1 MLKVKQTNHS
11 SNLTMRSREVQLSA
25 THQDDPG
32 CLTHVWPMFDPYDYL
47 RSNPP
52 PPTSTTLYILARNI
66 NILFLQNIFIDA
78 AILYLKTGRI
88 IKFSLILQN
97 YLHEWRYDFHIFTGN
112 TSILSMQNIHT
123 ASWMLRC
130 CIPDKRIIK
139 FSLVLQNYLHE
150 ERHNFHIFTG
160 NISILSLQSMP
171 TASWMLRCCISSRK
185 NY

>member
-1 MLKVKQTNHS
+1 
-11 SNLTMRSREVQLSA
+11 
-25 THQDDPG
+25 
-32 CLTHVWPMFDPYDYL
+32 
-47 RSNPP
+47 
-52 PPTSTTLYILARNI
+52 
-66 NILFLQNIFIDA
+66 
-78 AILYLKTGRI
+78 
-88 IKFSLILQN
+88 
-97 YLHEWRYDFHIFTGN
+97 LHEWRYDFHIFTGN

>member
-1 MLKVKQTNHS
+1 MF
-11 SNLTMRSREVQLSA
+11 
-25 THQDDPG
+25 DP
-32 CLTHVWPMFDPYDYL
+32 CLTHTTT
-47 RSNPP
+47 SGQTPP

-123 ASWMLRC
+123 AS
-130 CIPDKRIIK
+130 
-139 FSLVLQNYLHE
+139 
-150 ERHNFHIFTG
+150 
-160 NISILSLQSMP
+160 
-171 TASWMLRCCISSRK
+171 
-185 NY
+185 